1 MERNMDAETP
11 NMAQVPVVVV
21 LPLAQVVRRSCHD
34 LSEEQEEQEEGRGAS
49 LEVPRLP
56 HRRHSFTESLQK
68 LNIFHH

>member
-1 MERNMDAETP
+1 M
-11 NMAQVPVVVV
+11 